1 MSELLAVVR
10 VLFNDMLGTTQEQLE
25 TFQTRING
33 RAAPVS
39 GKTWWERNADAGQAF
54 AAPRF
59 YGGWR

>member
-1 MSELLAVVR
+1 VSELLAVVR
-10 VLFNDMLGTTQEQLE
+10 VLLNDMLGTTQEQLE
-25 TFQTRING
+25 SFQTQING

-39 GKTWWERNADAGQAF
+39 GRAWWERNADAGQPF